1 MVFGII
7 PARSGSKGLPGKNI
21 SLLGGYPLIAYSIA
35 ISRMVNVISRTIVS
49 TDLSEIAGIAKK
61 YGAEVPFLRP
71 AELAQDKSEDIEFIL
86 HAIHWFRQNEQKIP
100 DYWVLLRP
108 TTPLRDPA
116 IINSAITEM
125 KNSKTATSLRSAH
138 QASESPFKW
147 FLRDSSGYFNGIL
160 PKYSNDQI
168 NGPRQSFP
176 SVYIPDG
183 YVDVLKS
190 SFIIE
195 SGSLFGNKMLGF
207 VSSFCAEID
216 TVEDF
221 EFLEFELRKKSNPV
235 FEYLK
240 ANFPKE
246 N

>member
-21 SLLGGYPLIAYSIA
+21 RLLEGYPLIAYSIA
-35 ISRMVNVISRTIVS
+35 ISRMAKAISRTIVS
-49 TDLSEIAGIAKK
+49 TDSPEIASIAEK

-71 AELAQDKSEDIEFIL
+71 AELAQDKSPDIEFII
-86 HAIHWFRQNEQKIP
+86 HAIHWFRQHEQKIP
-100 DYWVLLRP
+100 DYWALLRP

-116 IINSAITEM
+116 IINSAITQM
-125 KNSKTATSLRSAH
+125 MNNKVATSLRSAH
-138 QASESPFKW
+138 LASESPFKW
-147 FLRDSSGYFNGIL
+147 FSRDKNGYFNGIL
-160 PKYSNDQI
+160 PEYSNDQI
-168 NGPRQSFP
+168 NGPRQSFS

-190 SFIIE
+190 PFIIE

-207 VSSFCAEID
+207 VSPSCAEID
-216 TVEDF
+216 TAEDF
-221 EFLEFELRKKSNPV
+221 EFLEFELKKKSNPV